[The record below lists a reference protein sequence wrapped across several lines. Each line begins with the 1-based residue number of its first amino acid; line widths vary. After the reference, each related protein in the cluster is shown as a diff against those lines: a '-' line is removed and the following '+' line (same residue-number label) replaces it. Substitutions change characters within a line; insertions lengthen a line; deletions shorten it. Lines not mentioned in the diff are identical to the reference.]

1 MPHSGQV
8 EQRRVA
14 MGAAWPALVMLTL
27 GALTAQTPS
36 LAMAPERRGAEA
48 SVRLGRAEGLNGEE
62 EEEVAA
68 AAEEKAA
75 DCSGMVRRALAMATS
90 EVER

>member
-14 MGAAWPALVMLTL
+14 MGAAWPALLMLTL
-27 GALTAQTPS
+27 GALTAQPTS
-36 LAMAPERRGAEA
+36 LVMAPARRGAEA
-48 SVRLGRAEGLNGEE
+48 SVRLGRAEGINGEE
-62 EEEVAA
+62 EEEAA

>member
-1 MPHSGQV
+1 M

-14 MGAAWPALVMLTL
+14 MGAAWPALLMLTL

-62 EEEVAA
+62 EEEEVAA